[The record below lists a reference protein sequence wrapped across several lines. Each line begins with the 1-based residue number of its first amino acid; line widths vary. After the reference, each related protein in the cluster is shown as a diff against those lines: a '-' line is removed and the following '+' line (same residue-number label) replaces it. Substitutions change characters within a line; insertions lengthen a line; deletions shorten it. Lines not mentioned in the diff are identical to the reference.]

1 MPKPKAV
8 DWTAKLLELGDK
20 VKSQTVA
27 PNIKK
32 YAPHEKQ
39 FIFHSSRKKRRLYIG
54 GNRSGKT
61 TAGVCE
67 SIWRASKTHPYRPDL
82 NQIIEPIRGRVVAVD
97 FIKGVDQIIIPQ
109 FKQWTPPAYL
119 RGGVWEKAYDSG
131 SRVLHFANG
140 STIEFMS
147 YDQDLDKFAGTSRH
161 FVHFDEEP
169 PRPIWVECLARLVDT
184 NGDHWITMTPVEG
197 MTWIFEDLYEGN
209 VDNPDGDVEVLEIN
223 TFENPYLTEEGIQ
236 GLMQVV
242 DGDDITAR
250 IGGKFVTVGGRI
262 YKNFDP
268 TPGAAQVLKDIVDS
282 PKDTFG
288 RDWLWVMALDHG
300 LNNPTAVVWIAFDLN
315 GFGVVFDEY
324 YKTDRTIDEN
334 AAGIKEHIVQ
344 HGRFPDLLVADPSIK
359 NRQATNKLSIQQEYQ
374 KYGLSFILGNNDV
387 KAGIVR
393 VKKYFNKYPYISSGE
408 SRPEFFGGPPKGQ
421 PIGLWTPPTGEANL
435 YYRLQIT
442 PNCVNLIREL
452 KLYRW
457 MTYTNKKLAFE
468 RNPYE
473 EPNKKDDH
481 AADALRYAIMT
492 RPDLRAEKDL
502 PAEAARNALFQEMD
516 QRLSETA
523 NPLHRMDDPNNLVAM
538 GYNPEV
544 DGRPTDTGGWDYDE
558 HMGGYY

>member
-1 MPKPKAV
+1 MAKPKAV
-8 DWTAKLLELGDK
+8 DWTDALLNLGDA

-32 YAPHEKQ
+32 YSPHEKQ
-39 FIFHSSRKKRRLYIG
+39 HIFHSSRKKRRLYIG

-67 SIWRASKTHPYRPDL
+67 GIWRASKTHPFNPAL
-82 NQIIEPIRGRVVAVD
+82 NEIVGPTRGRVVAVD
-97 FIKGVDQIIIPQ
+97 FGKGVDQIIIPQ
-109 FKQWTPPAYL
+109 YKQWTPPNYL
-119 RGGVWEKAYDSG
+119 RGGVWERAYDSG
-131 SRVLHFANG
+131 ARILHFANG

-161 FVHFDEEP
+161 WIHFDEEP

-184 NGDHWITMTPVEG
+184 NGDFWVTMTPVEG
-197 MTWIFEDLYEGN
+197 MTWVYEDLYEGN

-223 TFENPYLTEEGIQ
+223 TFENPYLTEEGIK
-236 GLMQVV
+236 GLMQVI
-242 DGDDITAR
+242 DDDDTTAR

-268 TPGAAQVLKDIVDS
+268 TPGAAQVLADPIDE
-282 PKDTFG
+282 PKITFG
-288 RDWLWVMALDHG
+288 RDWLWIMALDHG
-300 LNNPTAVVWIAFDLN
+300 LNNPTAVLWLAFDPN

-324 YKTDRTIDEN
+324 YKTERTIAEN
-334 AAGIKEHIVQ
+334 AAAIKQIIAE
-344 HGRFPDLLVADPSIK
+344 HGRYPDLLVADPSLK

-374 KYGLSFILGNNDV
+374 SYGLSFIMGNNDV

-393 VKKYFNKYPYISSGE
+393 TKKYFDKYPYVSSGA
-408 SRPEFFGGPPKGQ
+408 SRPAFMGGPADGTNKD
-421 PIGLWTPPTGEANL
+421 LWVPPTGEDNL
-435 YYRLQIT
+435 LYRLRIS
-442 PNCVNLIREL
+442 PKCVNLIREL

-492 RPDLRAEKDL
+492 RPELRSNKEG
-502 PAEAARNALFQEMD
+502 PAELAKEALFQEMD
-516 QRLSETA
+516 QRLAAAAPEIA
-523 NPLHRMDDPNNLVAM
+523 MADPEHRDAAGWNPNT
-538 GYNPEV
+538 
-544 DGRPTDTGGWDYDE
+544 DGIPSTDTQWDFDE